1 MTTDGT
7 AGRGM
12 GMDEKRMAL
21 LRLLRGAQVGE
32 GQREDGER
40 EAAGA
45 RFGGVQPQGESVA
58 GIAVIGVAGRYP
70 RAATPDE
77 LWVRTRDGEH
87 CIAEFP
93 ADRSPDGRAG
103 ARRWAGLIDDADAF
117 DPLFF
122 GIAPVDAD
130 SIDPQERVFLE
141 TVWAALED
149 AGHPPRRLAR
159 ESNPVGVFAG
169 VMNSDYE
176 WMGGEATALG
186 AANAARSSHWSIAN
200 RVSYVLD
207 FRGPSLTVNTA
218 CSASLTAVHLA
229 CESLRSG
236 ECSVAVAGGVNLI
249 LHESHLRTLAENGM
263 TSPGDRVRAFG
274 KGADGF
280 VDGEGVGA
288 VVLKPLERAVAD
300 GDRIYGVIRSSAV
313 NSGGKTGG
321 YTVPSPA
328 AQAEV
333 IRTSLRKAGIDPRT
347 IGCVEAHG
355 TGTPLGD
362 PIEIAGLREAFAEHL
377 DDTLAQGV
385 ERCAVGSVK
394 SNIGH
399 LESAAGI
406 AGLTKML
413 MQLKHG
419 TIAPSL
425 HSGELNPD
433 IDLAGTPFF
442 VPQEAVV
449 WERAVAVHAGG
460 RRTELP
466 RRGAISSFGGGGA
479 NAHLIVEEYV
489 GGERPDA
496 ATSTGAH
503 LVVLSA
509 RDDERLRAYAGR
521 LADFLDGNAVQS
533 DEPAEATC
541 LRLAAEV
548 LGVDAADLDPLTP
561 LHEYGCG
568 AAELTRL
575 AEKLDAEFGQGVQ
588 LTGATTLRD
597 LAPAPAA
604 APTVTLADL
613 AHTLQVGREEL
624 PARLAFPARDLAE
637 ARALFRAYAAGEPTA
652 EVVTGTAPAQRV
664 TADTSLQRALEQGDL
679 RTVAEHWARG
689 AGVEWAGNGG
699 RRVGL
704 PTYPFARKRYWLP
717 RPAATAIAAAGTGV
731 SQTAL
736 VQTGVEPAESAITW
750 VQAGVTPA
758 PAMSCYRPTWLPEPR
773 PTTTP
778 DPATPQKVL
787 ILTTPDAASL
797 ATGIAHHHRHDDTH
811 LVDLDRDDLIRAFTE
826 AGRVDRVYHLGGIN
840 PRDLTTSHQRGV
852 LALFKAARHL
862 TPQLSRLHIKVVTN
876 DACAAF
882 GDPVVNPFAA
892 GLHGLTRVLVK
903 ERPEIRAVCLDF
915 AHGEPTP
922 EDLLTAVLEEP
933 CDATGRTVLLRHGV
947 RYVPALQPVDL
958 PEPQEAPYREGGVYV
973 IVGGTGGIGQE
984 LTLHLAERH
993 RAKVVWISRGELG
1006 PEQRAC
1012 ADRARELGGEVLHL
1026 RADCRDAEALKGAA
1040 REARARFGAIHGV
1053 VHAAMTFG
1061 PGPLAALDEDAFT
1074 AALAVKAEGSVATD
1088 EAFGAEPLDFMVFFS
1103 SVGALV
1109 GTAGNGTYSCAG
1121 AVQDAYA
1128 LHLDHQRPYP
1138 VRVIDWGYWGP
1149 VGSGARPGL
1158 REMFHGLGIGELT
1171 VPDGLSAIA
1180 RTLGGRLPQVLPINA
1195 DSDAL
1200 TALGAAMAP
1209 PARQYRADA
1218 PPTLR
1223 TAANPPSPRRTEP

>member
-1 MTTDGT
+1 
-7 AGRGM
+7 
-12 GMDEKRMAL
+12 MDEKRTAL
-21 LRLLRGAQVGE
+21 LRLLREARAGE
-32 GQREDGER
+32 GQRGDGRSDGGRLDVGWSDGGR
-40 EAAGA
+40 EAGVDAGA
-45 RFGGVQPQGESVA
+45 RGGSRDGRPQAGAVA
-58 GIAVIGVAGRYP
+58 GIAVIGLAGRYP

-87 CIAEFP
+87 CITEFP
-93 ADRSPDGRAG
+93 ADRSAEGRSAEGRAG
-103 ARRWAGLIDDADAF
+103 TRRWAGLIDDADAF

-130 SIDPQERVFLE
+130 GIDPQERVFLE

-159 ESNPVGVFAG
+159 ASNPVGVFAG

-288 VVLKPLERAVAD
+288 VVLKPLDRAIAD
-300 GDRIYGVIRSSAV
+300 GDRVYGVIRSSAV

-333 IRTSLRKAGIDPRT
+333 IRTSLRRAGIDPRT

-377 DDTLAQGV
+377 DDSLAQGV

-425 HSGELNPD
+425 NSGELNPD

-442 VPQEAVV
+442 VPQEAVA
-449 WERAVAVHAGG
+449 WERAEAVHTDG
-460 RRTELP
+460 RRVVLP

-479 NAHLIVEEYV
+479 NAHLIVEEYA
-489 GGERPDA
+489 GGEGYERGGSFQEAGAFEAAGRREGAGKAEA
-496 ATSTGAH
+496 ATSAGPH

-509 RDDERLRAYAGR
+509 RDDERLRVYAGR
-521 LADFLDGNAVQS
+521 LADFLDAEAVQG
-533 DEPAEATC
+533 DDDAEATC

-548 LGVDAADLDPLTP
+548 LGVDTADLDPLTP

-575 AEKLDAEFGQGVQ
+575 AEKLDAEFGQGVH

-597 LAPAPAA
+597 LAPAPAT

-613 AHTLQVGREEL
+613 AHTLQAGREEL
-624 PARLAFPARDLAE
+624 PARLAFPAGDLVE
-637 ARALFRAYAAGEPTA
+637 ARALLRAYAAGEPTA

-664 TADTSLQRALEQGDL
+664 APDAGLQRALAQGDL
-679 RTVAEHWARG
+679 RTVAEQWVRG
-689 AGVEWAGNGG
+689 AGVEWARNGG
-699 RRVGL
+699 RRVSL

-717 RPAATAIAAAGTGV
+717 RPAASAAAVTAR
-731 SQTAL
+731 TAL
-736 VQTGVEPAESAITW
+736 TQKGVEPAESATTRAQSG
-750 VQAGVTPA
+750 VEQATTLAQSGVEPA
-758 PAMSCYRPTWLPEPR
+758 PALSCYRPTWLPEP
-773 PTTTP
+773 PP
-778 DPATPQKVL
+778 PPH
-787 ILTTPDAASL
+787 P
-797 ATGIAHHHRHDDTH
+797 
-811 LVDLDRDDLIRAFTE
+811 
-826 AGRVDRVYHLGGIN
+826 
-840 PRDLTTSHQRGV
+840 
-852 LALFKAARHL
+852 
-862 TPQLSRLHIKVVTN
+862 
-876 DACAAF
+876 
-882 GDPVVNPFAA
+882 
-892 GLHGLTRVLVK
+892 
-903 ERPEIRAVCLDF
+903 
-915 AHGEPTP
+915 
-922 EDLLTAVLEEP
+922 
-933 CDATGRTVLLRHGV
+933 
-947 RYVPALQPVDL
+947 L
-958 PEPQEAPYREGGVYV
+958 PPP
-973 IVGGTGGIGQE
+973 
-984 LTLHLAERH
+984 
-993 RAKVVWISRGELG
+993 
-1006 PEQRAC
+1006 P
-1012 ADRARELGGEVLHL
+1012 
-1026 RADCRDAEALKGAA
+1026 
-1040 REARARFGAIHGV
+1040 
-1053 VHAAMTFG
+1053 
-1061 PGPLAALDEDAFT
+1061 P
-1074 AALAVKAEGSVATD
+1074 
-1088 EAFGAEPLDFMVFFS
+1088 
-1103 SVGALV
+1103 
-1109 GTAGNGTYSCAG
+1109 
-1121 AVQDAYA
+1121 
-1128 LHLDHQRPYP
+1128 
-1138 VRVIDWGYWGP
+1138 
-1149 VGSGARPGL
+1149 ARPGL
-1158 REMFHGLGIGELT
+1158 SFGSRG
-1171 VPDGLSAIA
+1171 
-1180 RTLGGRLPQVLPINA
+1180 LPIH
-1195 DSDAL
+1195 
-1200 TALGAAMAP
+1200 
-1209 PARQYRADA
+1209 
-1218 PPTLR
+1218 
-1223 TAANPPSPRRTEP
+1223 